1 MKSKDQTLLEE
12 AYTKVCEG
20 FSNSVDYL
28 KDAMINPSLYEISL
42 YPMRDE
48 DWEGNTVMATEA
60 SIYTADN
67 GVKVFSRVYEE
78 DSIHNDELN
87 QLIAAFKKHNP
98 EGITDNR

>member
-12 AYTKVCEG
+12 AYKKIHK
-20 FSNSVDYL
+20 DYL

-42 YPMRDE
+42 YPMRYE
-48 DWEGNTVMATEA
+48 DYEGNTITATEA

-67 GVKVFSRVYEE
+67 GVKVFSKVYEE
-78 DSIHNDELN
+78 DSIHNDELD
-87 QLIAAFKKHNP
+87 QLIDVFEKHNP